1 MSSCFIKFGIINTK
15 KIFLPFLLAV
25 TEIAYL
31 LFIKYYPVQEVNSI
45 LHIYSMALAEMS
57 IKFLPC
63 ILKIS
68 DKGESVIK
76 RQVIK
81 KKCCRHYTILSLLY
95 FFRTGINSLVNELFD
110 TKVLGKPY
118 NPSRSNLFCS
128 DDLIIMGFEMILIVF
143 VSKWLLK
150 YKYYKHHIISTTVFV
165 IFGIISELCIGSY
178 FQNNGYFFLSKFIR
192 LVGASFDGTY
202 ICFQKYMME
211 KFYYPYWNI
220 AFVPGVIMFI
230 NGSILLIF
238 VLLFKDSNN
247 EFVTSFYLYFK
258 VKEGLGL
265 AILKVAI
272 DLTMHVIMCPLTI
285 LNIYYF
291 SPNFILII
299 FQISAIANIIMKN
312 GKDKLYCIVFF
323 TIQFLALMIHL
334 EIIELNFCG
343 LNKYTK
349 ANINLRSMGDLSF
362 EERDTISS
370 HNSVE
375 IGKGY
380 NVEENDEIMIEL
392 KDEDLETMNQ

>member
-81 KKCCRHYTILSLLY
+81 KKCCRHYTILSLLC
-95 FFRTGINSLVNELFD
+95 FFRSNINSIVISIFD
-110 TKVLGKPY
+110 KLVLGKRL
-118 NPSRSNLFCS
+118 NLSGSNLFCS

-150 YKYYKHHIISTTVFV
+150 YKYYKHHIISTIVFV
-165 IFGIISELCIGSY
+165 IFGIISELCLGNY

-192 LVGASFDGTY
+192 IVGASFDGTY

-265 AILKVAI
+265 AILKVTI
-272 DLTMHVIMCPLTI
+272 DLIMH
-285 LNIYYF
+285 F
-291 SPNFILII
+291 
-299 FQISAIANIIMKN
+299 
-312 GKDKLYCIVFF
+312 G
-323 TIQFLALMIHL
+323 
-334 EIIELNFCG
+334 
-343 LNKYTK
+343 
-349 ANINLRSMGDLSF
+349 
-362 EERDTISS
+362 
-370 HNSVE
+370 
-375 IGKGY
+375 
-380 NVEENDEIMIEL
+380 
-392 KDEDLETMNQ
+392 